1 MKKANLLFP
10 ALLATLALV
19 ACNPATSEKESSS
32 KQEESSQNES
42 KPSES
47 TNPVS
52 SSTGGDT
59 PVESSGDPEPL
70 PRLKT
75 AHGTGALFTEFEGY
89 SAFDA
94 KVFEEDGVRYLTY
107 MSNPVQQ
114 MDSNAVYVRKGTKV
128 DGKWVYGEKHLA
140 VSPSE
145 SGWDKKI
152 TAPTVVTGEFKNGAT
167 TYKYLMAYQGS
178 AGNGDNTKNSIGFAV
193 SNDMLGT
200 WTKVGDAPIL
210 ECTSD
215 SIYGYGSPELVNYD
229 EHGGVILGYT
239 WGEATLTCTAIQKID
254 ASDLTK
260 IAVDPGY
267 SQLPSKG
274 LVDGAATPIFAN
286 AGFAIGTS
294 LYTVRDVYPL
304 SSNAPGHST
313 SIEVSKASPNI
324 LTSAE
329 EKWTPIK
336 TISGTDT
343 MDDDDPDSLG
353 WDEVYSPSF
362 VTNGL
367 GAILD
372 TKKLEV
378 VYTGQDE
385 KGTTYTNDYRF
396 SSFVCSYDVSL
407 E

>member
-19 ACNPATSEKESSS
+19 ACNQITSEKASSA
-32 KQEESSQNES
+32 KPEESSQAES
-42 KPSES
+42 KQRE
-47 TNPVS
+47 S
-52 SSTGGDT
+52 SSTGSS
-59 PVESSGDPEPL
+59 SSGDDTPIDSSSESEPA
-70 PRLKT
+70 PVLKT
-75 AHGTGALFTEFEGY
+75 AHGTGALFTEYEGY

-94 KVFEEDGVRYLTY
+94 KVFEENGVRYITY
-107 MSNPVQQ
+107 MSNPTKDV
-114 MDSNAVYVRKGTKV
+114 DSNAVYVRKGTKV
-128 DGKWVYGEKHLA
+128 DGKWVYGEKYLA

-145 SGWDKKI
+145 NGWDKKI
-152 TAPTVVTGEFKNGAT
+152 TAPSVVTGEFKNGTT

-178 AGNGDNTKNSIGFAV
+178 EGKADNTKNSIGFAV

-210 ECTSD
+210 QCSSD

-229 EHGGVILGYT
+229 KKGQLILAYT
-239 WGEATLTCTAIQKID
+239 WGEATLTCTAVQKID
-254 ASDLTK
+254 ASDLTD

-267 SQLPSKG
+267 AQLPSKG

-286 AGFAIGTS
+286 AGFAFGAS

-304 SSNAPGHST
+304 SGNAPGHST
-313 SIEVSKASPNI
+313 SIEVSKASLDI

-343 MDDDDPDSLG
+343 MDDDDEDSLG

-362 VTNGL
+362 VTNGV
-367 GAILD
+367 GEILD
-372 TKKLEV
+372 AKKLEI